1 MSKLAVIKA
10 AGKQYLV
17 KTGDEILVDRL
28 DIKEDTQILL
38 DTLASFDDDKCSLK
52 IGNPLINTKVK
63 AKVLEHLKGYKLHIL
78 KFKSKV
84 RYAKRKGFRHFL
96 SKVKILSF

>member
-1 MSKLAVIKA
+1 MSKIAVIKA

-28 DIKEDTQILL
+28 DVKENTQILL
-38 DTLASFDDDKCSLK
+38 DTLASFDDDKSSLK
-52 IGNPLINTKVK
+52 LGSPLVSTKVK
-63 AKVLEHLKGYKLHIL
+63 GKVLEHLKGDKLHIL

-96 SKVKILSF
+96 SKIKILSV